1 MALSR
6 VGPLLFTDGN
16 GSISAAV
23 ADVQGDDCGADCGA
37 VTMSKVDEDP
47 PRCLCSRKA
56 DRSAATES

>member
-1 MALSR
+1 M
-6 VGPLLFTDGN
+6 FTDGN